1 MAERSTAT
9 LYSTEATIEDAVI
22 PPRRLSPLEL
32 LHPDGIAERSLLI
45 GCSPLALLRPESST
59 RDGKNAD
66 LVLLAPTIAECRAGG
81 WLESAVQ
88 LLAQKL
94 AADGIAYVLA
104 PPRWR
109 LRIKSLLHWHG
120 LWIETT
126 IAHLP
131 NLASSHYLMPI
142 DPIPA
147 RFMFSKLTA
156 SHPWGRRFARLALC
170 LPGGEK
176 LLDSLLPSV
185 GLVARRPGGRP
196 LFDWLFQLDGDLQQP
211 RSVIVRRSWRG
222 ESGSV
227 VLHRFTGGGAQPSA
241 VAKMALTSRLAVNCV
256 REAAIIGRLGQGAR
270 SVGVQV
276 PQVLRLEQIGGY
288 PVLIQTALGGQS
300 VATLLASRSN
310 LLLNLIERI
319 TSWLERWNRSTMI
332 IEPLASEQ
340 LNQELL
346 APATLLAPLLQQ
358 GEDYLDWLT
367 ARCATVS
374 GIPMPL
380 VATHNDL
387 TMWNILLDKQGQL
400 GIIDWEMGTERGF
413 PLVDFLYA
421 VTDAVAAAR
430 GYANRLNAFATCFA
444 SGGKWARVVAQFQS
458 RLRQA
463 VPIPHDAADLCFHV
477 CWLHH
482 AANEHRSSSHSDPR
496 PFLEI
501 VQWLALNRSSIRWG

>member
-1 MAERSTAT
+1 MPNTV
-9 LYSTEATIEDAVI
+9 EATVEDAVS

-32 LHPDGIAERSLLI
+32 LHPDGMAERSLLL

-59 RDGKNAD
+59 GDVENAD
-66 LVLLAPTIAECRAGG
+66 FVLLAPTIAECRAGG
-81 WLESAVQ
+81 WLEGAVK
-88 LLAQKL
+88 LLAQRL
-94 AADGIAYVLA
+94 TSDGIAYVLA
-104 PPRWR
+104 PPWWR
-109 LRIKSLLHWHG
+109 RRIKNLLRSHG
-120 LWIETT
+120 LWVEAT

-142 DPIPA
+142 DLIPA

-156 SHPWGRRFARLALC
+156 SHPWRRRLARLTLC
-170 LPGGEK
+170 LPGGEI
-176 LLDSLLPSV
+176 LLGSLLPSV
-185 GLVARRPGGRP
+185 GLVARRPGARP

-211 RSVIVRRSWRG
+211 RSVIVSRSWRG

-241 VAKMALTSRLAVNCV
+241 IAKMALTSRLAVNCV
-256 REAAIIGRLGQGAR
+256 SEAAILSRLGQGAR
-270 SVGVQV
+270 SAGVQV
-276 PQVLRLEQIGGY
+276 PQVLRLEQIGGR

-300 VATLLASRSN
+300 VATLLASGSN

-319 TSWLERWNRSTMI
+319 TSWLECWNRSTMVS
-332 IEPLASEQ
+332 EPLASEQ
-340 LNQELL
+340 LNRELL
-346 APATLLAPLLQQ
+346 APAALLAPLLQQ

-367 ARCATVS
+367 VRCATVS

-387 TMWNILLDKQGQL
+387 TMWNILLDERGQL
-400 GIIDWEMGTERGF
+400 GVIDWEMGTERGF

-421 VTDAVAAAR
+421 VTDAVAAAG
-430 GYANRLNAFATCFA
+430 GYANRLNAFAACFA
-444 SGGKWARVVAQFQS
+444 SGGKWARVVARFQS

-463 VPIPHDAADLCFHV
+463 IPIPHDAADLCFHV

-482 AANEHRSSSHSDPR
+482 AANEHRSRSHSDPR

-501 VQWLALNRSSIRWG
+501 VQWLALNRSSIRRGQTDDAV